1 MQVINQQLA
10 RKQVA
15 KSLVG
20 IWVEKNEIKAS
31 EKFGFHIPSHDPAY
45 SMLRTQVEINDHKMP
60 HHNLHTLTNAHMF
73 MHIHTNLIAAKFF
86 QRKKIFRSRKTVQ
99 HCY

>member
-20 IWVEKNEIKAS
+20 IWVDKKNEIKAS
-31 EKFGFHIPSHDPAY
+31 EKFGFHIPFSR
-45 SMLRTQVEINDHKMP
+45 SSFF
-60 HHNLHTLTNAHMF
+60 NAACA
-73 MHIHTNLIAAKFF
+73 IRWN
-86 QRKKIFRSRKTVQ
+86 
-99 HCY
+99 